1 MDIYILKF
9 SACLAVFM
17 LFYKLV
23 LERESVHQFKR
34 FYLLATLA
42 VSAGI
47 PFITFTTFVETAPV
61 LNAVV
66 FTNSES
72 VAAPTEIAP
81 TFADYLPTILWSVYA
96 LGVIIFMG
104 RFTINLVQLIKR
116 IKQNPKYKKGNLV
129 YVLMTDLVY
138 PHTFLHY
145 IFLNK
150 VKYETYDI
158 PREVMLHEETHAKQ
172 KHALDIIFIELLQ
185 IIFWFNPLLY
195 FIKKDIKLNHEFLA
209 DQAVLEQGTDTK
221 TYQHILLAFSASGN
235 KEDAQ
240 THHLANAINYSLIKK
255 RFTVMKSHTSNTVKW
270 VKGLIILPVLA
281 VLIYSFSTTKEV
293 YQPAEPKIS
302 PNNLTLKVLEKQTK
316 TLLKINGIV
325 CEICEFSLTKS
336 ELENIKIETN
346 TTETISSFKFKVPGK
361 PTINVLGNALNEEAL
376 TNLNSAKVGDYITI
390 YDIKASKNSIKTPI
404 LIELVDN
411 LIPPPPPPVPAT
423 ATPEQKE
430 KYKKVQ
436 GDYNRKHKVK
446 RGEVSN
452 IPPPPPPVPENAT
465 PEQKAKYKDVS
476 SEYYKKYKIEDGKV
490 SERLPPPP
498 PPPIPENATREQ
510 QEKYKQVQDD
520 YNQKYKIKKGEVSN
534 IPPPP
539 PPPPP
544 APKTMAVGKKIDQA
558 YYDSLE
564 TVTNNK
570 TNKEKNPWGITTV
583 ATNEQ
588 SDSTTPENPPVPTE
602 HMKQLN
608 NEGASFSYNGKNIT
622 GEEAIKLTQVN
633 SNLHIYV
640 SKSTDTQKAI
650 VKINDRLEGTAT
662 SEEIQRSIKNKE
674 ISAAYA
680 KEHPE
685 KVTQKKS
692 ESGETIQIVEV
703 PADLLDSE
711 TPKSAYDF
719 VKSLK
724 DDDIRYFYNDK
735 QVSYNDILEITKKEP
750 HINVSTKIT
759 DDKGTVHFTS
769 VK

>member
-1 MDIYILKF
+1 MVIYILKF

-23 LERESVHQFKR
+23 LERENIHHFKR
-34 FYLLATLA
+34 FYLLAAL
-42 VSAGI
+42 VISAAI
-47 PFITFTTFVETAPV
+47 PFITFTTFVEPTPIE
-61 LNAVV
+61 NTIV
-66 FTNSES
+66 FSNFGTINKT
-72 VAAPTEIAP
+72 TEIAP
-81 TFADYLPTILWSVYA
+81 TFSDYLPSILWAIYC
-96 LGVIIFMG
+96 LGLLVFSG
-104 RFTINLVQLIKR
+104 RFTSNLYQLVKR
-116 IKQNPKYKKGNLV
+116 IKQNPKFKKGRFV
-129 YVLMTDLVY
+129 HVLLSDLIY
-138 PHTFLHY
+138 PHTFLQY

-150 VKYETYDI
+150 SKYEAHKI
-158 PREVMLHEETHAKQ
+158 PHEVLLHEETHAKQ
-172 KHALDIIFIELLQ
+172 KHALDILFIELMQ

-209 DQAVLEQGTDTK
+209 DQAVLKTGTDTK
-221 TYQHILLAFSASGN
+221 TYQHILLAFSAS
-235 KEDAQ
+235 KTMEDAQ

-281 VLIYSFSTTKEV
+281 VLIYSFSSRKEV
-293 YQPAEPKIS
+293 FIPIEPDVILSETPKELLSDELKQVNAYTIEHGENPENNLIENRQNGASKEQIAEYNKLAKYYNSQDLKNKVIKLTDMKRLNHLYNLMTQEQKKNAEPLPTFPPPPPPPTQS
-302 PNNLTLKVLEKQTK
+302 M
-316 TLLKINGIV
+316 
-325 CEICEFSLTKS
+325 TKS
-336 ELENIKIETN
+336 EEQDYKNQINKSKKGESYTYQYQNNDGKIVKVIVDENDL
-346 TTETISSFKFKVPGK
+346 S
-361 PTINVLGNALNEEAL
+361 
-376 TNLNSAKVGDYITI
+376 
-390 YDIKASKNSIKTPI
+390 
-404 LIELVDN
+404 
-411 LIPPPPPPVPAT
+411 IPPPPPPVPAD
-423 ATPEQKE
+423 A
-430 KYKKVQ
+430 
-436 GDYNRKHKVK
+436 
-446 RGEVSN
+446 S
-452 IPPPPPPVPENAT
+452 
-465 PEQKAKYKDVS
+465 PEQKAKYKKIS
-476 SEYYKKYKIEDGKV
+476 NEYYKKYKVKNGKV
-490 SERLPPPP
+490 SERL
-498 PPPIPENATREQ
+498 Q
-510 QEKYKQVQDD
+510 
-520 YNQKYKIKKGEVSN
+520 
-534 IPPPP
+534 

-544 APKTMAVGKKIDQA
+544 APPAPPKTMAVGKKIDQA
-558 YYDSLE
+558 YYDSLG

-622 GEEAIKLTQVN
+622 GVEAIILTQIN

-711 TPKSAYDF
+711 TPESAYDF

-724 DDDIRYFYNDK
+724 DDDIQYFYNDK

-759 DDKGTVHFTS
+759 DGKGTVHFTS